1 MRRYVLCSFRASDM
15 GLSVK
20 VGDAVKFSN
29 TSMFFAVIIEE
40 NEGDVALL
48 FQDGDVKW
56 FKKDKVEAVNENR

>member
-1 MRRYVLCSFRASDM
+1 M

-20 VGDAVKFSN
+20 IGDAVKFSN
-29 TSMFFAVIIEE
+29 TSVFFAVIIEE